1 MYIEMI
7 KKEYKSNEIKEVLE
21 KNFIYLMVDF
31 YEVQVEFLSSLVKI
45 FNDLDKAY
53 IVLFVIKKIYG
64 ENYINIFSDT
74 NLDRSLSKFIKKASK
89 QQILNFKII
98 DISSELNLPKETVRR
113 KISELNKYNFLI
125 KKERKLIV
133 DWTNNAFNKIFE
145 NQITISAK
153 FLSKFSIFYNRTKF
167 LGIEYSQI
175 ELKKIMKENFVL
187 HFHFFLDFQ
196 LKWYRLWKEK
206 LEDMDIILI
215 FMFCSLNNLYQ
226 IKRNRPEESK
236 ISHRKTLKFQSKLIN
251 QKGLNVSSIS
261 GLSGIP
267 RPTVLRKIK
276 FLLNKKLIIK
286 DSNNLYSIFTDGNS
300 YGNKIAFP
308 KIPIVLEHISDYLA
322 TSFNTIR

>member
-1 MYIEMI
+1 MI
-7 KKEYKSNEIKEVLE
+7 TKEYKSDEIKEVLE

-113 KISELNKYNFLI
+113 KIYELNKYNFLI

-133 DWTNNAFNKIFE
+133 DWTNDVFNKIFE
-145 NQITISAK
+145 NQITISSK

-206 LEDMDIILI
+206 LEDMDIVLI

-226 IKRNRPEESK
+226 IKRDRPEESK
-236 ISHRKTLKFQSKLIN
+236 ISYHKALKFQSKLIN

-261 GLSGIP
+261 ELSGIP

-286 DSNNLYSIFTDGNS
+286 DSNNLYSIFTDQNS

-308 KIPIVLEHISDYLA
+308 EIPIVLEQISDYLA

>member
-133 DWTNNAFNKIFE
+133 DWTNDVFNKIFE
-145 NQITISAK
+145 NQITISSK

-167 LGIEYSQI
+167 LGIEYSQF
-175 ELKKIMKENFVL
+175 ELKKIIKENFVL

-206 LEDMDIILI
+206 LEDMDIVLI

-226 IKRNRPEESK
+226 IKRDRPEESK
-236 ISHRKTLKFQSKLIN
+236 INYHKALKFQSKLIN

-261 GLSGIP
+261 ELSGIP

-286 DSNNLYSIFTDGNS
+286 DSNNLYSIFTDRKS

-308 KIPIVLEHISDYLA
+308 EIPIVLEHISDYLA

>member
-1 MYIEMI
+1 ML
-7 KKEYKSNEIKEVLE
+7 KKEYKPNEIKEVLE

-53 IVLFVIKKIYG
+53 IVLFVIKKIYS

-133 DWTNNAFNKIFE
+133 DWTNDVFNKIFE
-145 NQITISAK
+145 NQITISSK

-206 LEDMDIILI
+206 LEDMDIVLI

-226 IKRNRPEESK
+226 IKRDRPEESK
-236 ISHRKTLKFQSKLIN
+236 ISYHKALKFQSKLIN

-261 GLSGIP
+261 KLSGIP

>member
-1 MYIEMI
+1 MI
-7 KKEYKSNEIKEVLE
+7 KKEYKSDEIKEVLE

-89 QQILNFKII
+89 QQISNFKII

-133 DWTNNAFNKIFE
+133 DWTNNVFNKIFE
-145 NQITISAK
+145 NQITISSK

-167 LGIEYSQI
+167 FGIEYSQI

-206 LEDMDIILI
+206 LEDMDIVLI

-226 IKRNRPEESK
+226 IKRDRPEESK
-236 ISHRKTLKFQSKLIN
+236 ISHHKALKFQSKLIN

-261 GLSGIP
+261 ELSGIP

-286 DSNNLYSIFTDGNS
+286 DLNNLYSTFTDGNS
-300 YGNKIAFP
+300 YDNKIAFP